1 MRSSAHPERI
11 GIIQPGVAAGTRPTP
26 LPWVRLI
33 HFPTLKELNLI
44 RFKVQ
49 LASAP
54 ALSET
59 SAKVDQLGPDKP
71 EACDNRSRWL
81 SARSARY
88 HRNRIKNHLP
98 WRGNTSVLPLTG
110 VDTRGG
116 SYPVVSPVG
125 LTTGYDCCI
134 PSECSGHG
142 ASDFPSGLLRYGR
155 MVCAGIN
162 RICPTDSSP
171 PGPDSPAH

>member
-110 VDTRGG
+110 VDKRENRN
-116 SYPVVSPVG
+116 PVVSSLRAGTHRLG
-125 LTTGYDCCI
+125 LCHSSRMPETRIKRLSQRSRVVRTTGKRHRRT
-134 PSECSGHG
+134 ECDGYQ
-142 ASDFPSGLLRYGR
+142 A
-155 MVCAGIN
+155 I
-162 RICPTDSSP
+162 T
-171 PGPDSPAH
+171 